1 MSEHETADAGRSTS
15 GPAAPEIEASAN
27 VRRLRP
33 SAAWNLSV
41 IAAVI
46 AADEIA
52 MADDA
57 GAAVHPQ
64 RGGSPAPG
72 RSDRKPAGRAAREDR
87 SGARR

>member
-1 MSEHETADAGRSTS
+1 MSEHETAGRRTLDV
-15 GPAAPEIEASAN
+15 GPGGPRSKRPQN

-52 MADDA
+52 IADDA

-64 RGGSPAPG
+64 RGGSPAL
-72 RSDRKPAGRAAREDR
+72 D
-87 SGARR
+87 GAIGTRGSRR